1 VKNKVRNVILFSI
14 HRDVWTSEV
23 NSRNGRGEQEH
34 MNSIEPLVDL
44 RKYRQPAGGGI
55 YLNTPFTGLP
65 WISYREAEE
74 RYLDVRL
81 SGMAS
86 VTPST
91 SLADEGQQLR
101 RLLGEMVECTS
112 EEVAF
117 AFNTTHALNTL
128 IGCMKS
134 EMQRGDSVVV
144 PGGIYLS
151 VALAAE
157 PLKKLGVEVHL
168 CESETEAII
177 EAIYRRKPKLVLIES
192 LNYRTGA
199 LYDVEKIS
207 AAAHDPSI
215 KARIIVDVSQTLG
228 VIPQRLAPFDA
239 MVATGYKW
247 LSGDHG
253 LAPAFVNLDRWPN
266 PKPDVMGWHS
276 VEDIDWPYMG
286 TYQFRA
292 NAQLLEAGG
301 NGWKGVFVLRDSAE
315 NLKDVDAQKRM
326 WHSRSLGSEYIAG
339 LKALDLG
346 LTILTP
352 EDPTKRAGYVT
363 VNMTDAKAKELC
375 LRLSARNISTSSG
388 KRRWRV
394 GHWNHNGTSDNRR
407 LLEVLPEVLIG
418 EMDYDPQRS
427 PHDPAWVG

>member
-1 VKNKVRNVILFSI
+1 
-14 HRDVWTSEV
+14 
-23 NSRNGRGEQEH
+23 
-34 MNSIEPLVDL
+34 M
-44 RKYRQPAGGGI
+44 
-55 YLNTPFTGLP
+55 NTPFTGLP
-65 WISYREAEE
+65 WLSYREAEE

-86 VTPST
+86 IIPST
-91 SLADEGQQLR
+91 SLGDEGQKLR
-101 RLLGEMVECTS
+101 RLLGEMVEGS
-112 EEVAF
+112 AEEVAF

-134 EMQRGDSVVV
+134 ELRKGDSVVV

-151 VALAAE
+151 VALSAE

-168 CESETEAII
+168 CEAKTEAII
-177 EAIYRRKPKLVLIES
+177 EEIHRRKPKLVLIEG

-199 LYDVEKIS
+199 LYDTEKIA

-215 KARIIVDVSQTLG
+215 GARIIVDISQTLG

-239 MVATGYKW
+239 LVATGYKW

-266 PKPDVMGWHS
+266 LEPDVMGWHS

-286 TYQFRA
+286 TYQLRA
-292 NAQLLEAGG
+292 NAQRLEAGG
-301 NGWKGVFVLRDSAE
+301 NGWKGVFVLRDALTR
-315 NLKDVDAQKRM
+315 LKDVDPQERM
-326 WHSRSLGSEYIAG
+326 WHSRNLGSEFIAG

-346 LTILTP
+346 LTILSP
-352 EDPTKRAGYVT
+352 EDPTERAGYVT

-388 KRRWRV
+388 KHRWRV
-394 GHWNHNGTSDNRR
+394 GHGNHNGTSDNRR
-407 LLEVLPEVLIG
+407 LLEVLPEILSG
-418 EMDYDPQRS
+418 EMGYDPRRS
-427 PHDPAWVG
+427 PNDPAWVG